1 MSPRQWA
8 LLLMLSGNMLLDA
21 LEVSTVVVAMPSIGR
36 GLGLSTWAAS
46 WTMTGFALG
55 FGGSILPGAR
65 LAVRI
70 GRRRVYLGALLIF
83 AVASVAA
90 GLAVDGPMLIATRV
104 VKGICVA
111 LTAPTGLAIIATT
124 FDEGPQRDRAVS
136 VYSLFGA
143 SGFSAGLLL
152 AGALTMVSWRWT
164 LLFSGPI
171 ALVLLV
177 FGLLLIPADSTITV
191 RPFDFRAAATGT
203 LLRSAAGAAALNGP
217 YWGFLLLVTFQT
229 RSAMA
234 TGLVLLPTSVPLLV
248 SSLFSGRMVRRFG
261 AGRLILAGSLS
272 ALLGYVWYAGHG
284 APLPTVLFVGV
295 GFMLSF
301 AALHVQA
308 ITGVPPEAQ
317 GVVSGVYQTSVQ
329 IGGAVTLALVAALN
343 HGAAT
348 VLVASVAA
356 AGVVIA
362 IAGRPG
368 VRKGA
373 SCPSR
378 SLSS

>member
-1 MSPRQWA
+1 
-8 LLLMLSGNMLLDA
+8 MLSGNMLLDA

-36 GLGLSTWAAS
+36 GLGLGVWTAS

-55 FGGSILPGAR
+55 FGGSILLGAR
-65 LAVRI
+65 LAARI
-70 GRRRVYLGALLIF
+70 GRRPVYLGALLVF
-83 AVASVAA
+83 AVASVVA
-90 GLAVDGPMLIATRV
+90 GLAVDGPMLIAARV

-111 LTAPTGLAIIATT
+111 LTAPTGLAIIAAT
-124 FDEGPQRDRAVS
+124 FEEGPQRNRAVS

-143 SGFSAGLLL
+143 SGFSAGLLV
-152 AGALTMVSWRWT
+152 AGVLTMVSWRWT

-177 FGLLLIPADSTITV
+177 FGLLLIPDSTVTA
-191 RPFDFRAAATGT
+191 RPSFVVTST
-203 LLRSAAGAAALNGP
+203 LLRSAVGAAALNGS
-217 YWGFLLLVTFQT
+217 YWGFLLLVTFQS

-248 SSLFSGRMVRRFG
+248 SSLFSGRLVRRFG
-261 AGRLILAGSLS
+261 PGRLILAGSLS
-272 ALLGYVWYAGHG
+272 ALLGYVWYATG
-284 APLPTVLFVGV
+284 ALLPAVLLVGI

-308 ITGVPPEAQ
+308 ITGVPPGAQ

-329 IGGAVTLALVAALN
+329 IGGAVTLAVVAAVN

-348 VLVASVAA
+348 VLVASIAA
-356 AGVVIA
+356 AGVMVA
-362 IAGRPG
+362 IAGCLS
-368 VRKGA
+368 VRKGV
-373 SCPSR
+373 SCPSQ